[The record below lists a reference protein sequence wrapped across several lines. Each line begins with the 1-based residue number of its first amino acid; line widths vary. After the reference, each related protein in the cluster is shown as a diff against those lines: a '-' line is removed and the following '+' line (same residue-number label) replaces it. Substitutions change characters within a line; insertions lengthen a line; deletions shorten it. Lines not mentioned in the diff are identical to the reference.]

1 MIGDF
6 AILGIEETDEVAAI
20 KKAFRKRAKELHP
33 DLSGEDDPLRRHAS
47 FVALCEAYARLLG
60 RDHPAPAAPSRK
72 GAGAAPGG
80 GIPEGRAPAPYSD
93 PAYAFYRP
101 GMRHFMKIHPS
112 QWNLDTR
119 SMLNTKIAGK
129 GEDQEIIKRKVM
141 DLVALFPK
149 AYYYFSLVVH
159 EYPESEWA
167 FDSREKMGKIE
178 ERIGRYRRIIESFSS
193 WNVDKKDAIARYRE
207 KYAKHA
213 ETREAVRKDRPKDW
227 EK

>member
-6 AILGIEETDEVAAI
+6 AILGIEETEDVATI
-20 KKAFRKRAKELHP
+20 KKAFRKRVKELHP
-33 DLSGEDDPLRRHAS
+33 DLSRGDDPLRRHSS
-47 FVALCEAYARLLG
+47 FVAVCEAYARLLG
-60 RDHPAPAAPSRK
+60 RGPSAAAAPERK
-72 GAGAAPGG
+72 GPGTAPGG
-80 GIPEGRAPAPYSD
+80 LAPTPCSD
-93 PAYAFYRP
+93 PAYAFYKA
-101 GMRHFMKIHPS
+101 GMRYFMRIHPS

-119 SMLNTKIAGK
+119 RMLNTKIAGNE
-129 GEDQEIIKRKVM
+129 EDQETIKRKVV

-149 AYYYFSLVVH
+149 AYYYFSLVAH

-178 ERIGRYRRIIESFSS
+178 ERIGMYRRIIESFSS
-193 WNVDKKDAIARYRE
+193 WNVDERDAIARYHA
-207 KYAKHA
+207 KYGRHA

>member
-20 KKAFRKRAKELHP
+20 KKAFRKRVKELHH
-33 DLSGEDDPLRRHAS
+33 DLSGGDDPLRRHSS
-47 FVALCEAYARLLG
+47 FVALCDAYARLLG
-60 RDHPAPAAPSRK
+60 RNPPAPSAPPRR

-80 GIPEGRAPAPYSD
+80 GIADDRVPAAYSD
-93 PAYAFYRP
+93 PAYAFYKA

-112 QWNLDTR
+112 QWSLDTR
-119 SMLNTKIAGK
+119 RMLNTRIAGND
-129 GEDQEIIKRKVM
+129 EDQEIIKRKVM

-149 AYYYFSLVVH
+149 AYYYFGIVVH

-178 ERIGRYRRIIESFSS
+178 ERIGMYRRIIESFSS
-193 WNVDKKDAIARYRE
+193 WNVDEKDAIARYHE
-207 KYAKHA
+207 KYGRHA
-213 ETREAVRKDRPKDW
+213 ETREAVRKNRPKDW